1 MHRLTSWKRHC
12 EKLLICSDYMDF
24 MFDISGLT
32 SNDEE
37 FSTSKKDVLKFLKII
52 GVDTRFISYTP
63 EKIYINNLRFS
74 KFSRT
79 REATFNK
86 QYSEIEVVRNKLFQK
101 ICSKS
106 SKVLSDEIKPNSRI
120 LMPEDNFIIELIMEP
135 YTRKYGVELIYE
147 GEYDLKV
154 NPLVLDDEV
163 NNIFEGIFSGE
174 GLNITKRD
182 DEIFPLINVSFDWIN
197 SFLEM
202 DGQDILEKQ
211 NKNELANSFSEFLD
225 DVAPQY
231 RENVLKASEYIEA
244 KLEAEK

>member
-1 MHRLTSWKRHC
+1 
-12 EKLLICSDYMDF
+12 

-32 SNDEE
+32 SDEEE
-37 FSTSKKDVLKFLKII
+37 FSTSKRDVLKFLKMI

-86 QYSEIEVVRNKLFQK
+86 QYPDIEVVRNKLFQK
-101 ICSKS
+101 ICAKS

-120 LMPEDNFIIELIMEP
+120 LMPKDNFMIELIMEP
-135 YTRKYGVELIYE
+135 YTRKYGVELVYN

-154 NPLVLDDEV
+154 NPLILDDEV
-163 NNIFEGIFSGE
+163 NGIFEGIFSGE
-174 GLNITKRD
+174 GLNYSRNP
-182 DEIFPLINVSFDWIN
+182 DEVYPLVNVSLEWIN
-197 SFLEM
+197 SFLKM
-202 DGQDILEKQ
+202 DGQNPIENK
-211 NKNELANSFSEFLD
+211 NKNELASSFSEFLD

-231 RENVLKASEYIEA
+231 RENVVKA
-244 KLEAEK
+244 AEFIKSKNS